1 VGGGGWGGRAWRAII
16 GVVVVKGSR
25 LVTRQVVPYARK
37 ITARNKSSGPSVA
50 SQHPPHAH
58 TVTTT
63 MSTLEQELLA
73 DFADSGDEDAASPH
87 ASLDDATDLAVADA
101 DDDDDDEAMVDEEAE
116 YAARHAAR
124 KKAPADIRGAQS
136 LMKSLQPVL
145 GQIAQAK
152 DDMVEVLDGES
163 IEDNAEYQLLKE
175 ANEFSTQI
183 DSEVAAV
190 HKFIRD
196 NYSAVFPFL
205 EELVKNP
212 VDYAKTVA
220 ILQNGPL
227 DDIKTIAQKTDNV
240 VGVALK
246 NILDGPSLMVLT
258 VEATRAQ
265 GRDLG
270 QSELAMVVA
279 ACQLL
284 LQLDAAR
291 GTLTEYVQSRMRV
304 FAPNLTALLGS
315 LAAAQLINHAGGLAG
330 LAKTPACNI
339 APLGS
344 NKASGLGLATNIG
357 IRHQGYIYHSPILE
371 SIRQDL
377 KKQALRIVSA
387 KVILAARVDMVH
399 HNPDG
404 SMGQQLK
411 EDCERRLDKLTEVPA
426 NKGVRALPAPDD
438 KPARKRGGRRARKA
452 KEATAM
458 TEIRKAQ
465 NRVAFGKEEKEV
477 GYGDATKG
485 MGMIGATDTGR
496 LRAQQ
501 IDTKTRAKLSKKQ
514 GAGWGGDTT
523 LGAAS
528 SLKGFG
534 AGGTA
539 TSMRA
544 QGLRTGGVG
553 LGGVGTSSIAFTPVQ
568 GLELVDP
575 KKREE
580 ANRKR
585 KVDEDRWFKGGSF
598 TQLNGGASKVDANG
612 FKVPALPVKKPR
624 TD

>member
-1 VGGGGWGGRAWRAII
+1 MA
-16 GVVVVKGSR
+16 
-25 LVTRQVVPYARK
+25 
-37 ITARNKSSGPSVA
+37 
-50 SQHPPHAH
+50 
-58 TVTTT
+58 
-63 MSTLEQELLA
+63 TLEQELLA
-73 DFADSGDEDAASPH
+73 DFADSDDEDLADLENDFAGGDFGSPEPENGE
-87 ASLDDATDLAVADA
+87 DD
-101 DDDDDDEAMVDEEAE
+101 AMVDEEAE
-116 YAARHAAR
+116 HAEEEG
-124 KKAPADIRGAQS
+124 KKKEKGPTDIRNAQN
-136 LMKSLQPVL
+136 LMANLQPVL
-145 GQIAQAK
+145 QQIDDVK
-152 DDMVEVLDGES
+152 DKMEEVMDGES
-163 IEDNAEYQLLKE
+163 IEENPEYQLLKE

-183 DSEVAAV
+183 DGEIQSV

-196 NYSAVFPFL
+196 NYSLRFPYL

-220 ILQNGPL
+220 ILGNRPL
-227 DDIKTIAQKTDNV
+227 NDIKTIAQDTENM
-240 VGVALK
+240 VGAPLK
-246 NILDGPSLMVLT
+246 SILDAPSLMVIT
-258 VEATRAQ
+258 VEATRAG
-265 GRDLG
+265 GRELQDI
-270 QSELAMVVA
+270 ELAVIMT
-279 ACQLL
+279 ACKLL
-284 LQLDAAR
+284 LSLDKSKHV
-291 GTLTEYVQSRMRV
+291 LTDYVQSRMSV
-304 FAPNLTALLGS
+304 FAPNLTELIGS
-315 LAAAQLINHAGGLAG
+315 LTAAQLINYAGGLAG

-357 IRHQGYIYHSPILE
+357 IRHQGFLYHSPILE
-371 SIRQDL
+371 AIRSDL
-377 KKQALRIVSA
+377 KKQGLRIVSA

-399 HNPDG
+399 SAPDG
-404 SMGQQLK
+404 STGRQLK
-411 EDCERRLDKLTEVPA
+411 DECERRLDKLTEIPA

-465 NRVAFGKEEKEV
+465 NRMAFGKEEKEV
-477 GYGDATKG
+477 GYGDSVKG

-501 IDTKTRAKLSKKQ
+501 IDPKTRAKLSKKNP
-514 GAGWGGDTT
+514 GWGGDTT

-539 TSMRA
+539 TSLRA

-553 LGGVGTSSIAFTPVQ
+553 LQGSGMSSVAFTPVQ

-575 KKREE
+575 RAREE

-585 KVDEDRWFKGGSF
+585 KAEEDRWFKGGSF
-598 TQLNGGASKVDANG
+598 TQLSGKTDAAG

-624 TD
+624 TE

>member
-1 VGGGGWGGRAWRAII
+1 
-16 GVVVVKGSR
+16 
-25 LVTRQVVPYARK
+25 
-37 ITARNKSSGPSVA
+37 
-50 SQHPPHAH
+50 
-58 TVTTT
+58 

-73 DFADSGDEDAASPH
+73 DFADSGDENDAGLQEYVDNMS
-87 ASLDDATDLAVADA
+87 DDNMVE
-101 DDDDDDEAMVDEEAE
+101 DDDAMVDEEAAHVE
-116 YAARHAAR
+116 QPKGPSDVRAGYM
-124 KKAPADIRGAQS
+124 
-136 LMKSLQPVL
+136 LMKGMAPTLERIHTVQPDREEL
-145 GQIAQAK
+145 
-152 DDMVEVLDGES
+152 LDGED
-163 IEDNAEYQLLKE
+163 IEDDPEYQLLKE

-183 DSEVAAV
+183 DGEIASV

-196 NYSAVFPFL
+196 NYSVVFPYL

-227 DDIKTIAQKTDNV
+227 DQIKTIAQRTDNI
-240 VGVALK
+240 VGIALK
-246 NILDGPSLMVLT
+246 NILDGPSLMVIT

-265 GRDLG
+265 GRNLTEA
-270 QSELAMVVA
+270 ELEVVIG
-279 ACQLL
+279 ACKLL
-284 LQLDAAR
+284 LDLDKAKD
-291 GTLTEYVQSRMRV
+291 TLTQFVQSRMRV
-304 FAPNLTALLGS
+304 FAPNLTTLLGS
-315 LAAAQLINHAGGLAG
+315 LAAAQLINHAGGLQG

-357 IRHQGYIYHSPILE
+357 IRHQGYLYHSPLLQT
-371 SIRQDL
+371 IREDL

-399 HNPDG
+399 QNTDG
-404 SMGQQLK
+404 AMGQQLK
-411 EDCERRLDKLTEVPA
+411 DECERRLDKLTEVPA

-465 NRVAFGKEEKEV
+465 NRMAFGKEEKEV
-477 GYGDATKG
+477 GYGDGTKG
-485 MGMIGATDTGR
+485 LGMIGATDTGR

-539 TSMRA
+539 TSLRA

-553 LGGVGTSSIAFTPVQ
+553 LGGAGTSSIAFTPVQ

-575 KKREE
+575 RAREE

-585 KVDEDRWFKGGSF
+585 KADEDRWFKGGSF
-598 TQLNGGASKVDANG
+598 TQLNGASSKVDANG
-612 FKVPALPVKKPR
+612 FKVPALPMKKPR
-624 TD
+624 TE

>member
-1 VGGGGWGGRAWRAII
+1 MA
-16 GVVVVKGSR
+16 
-25 LVTRQVVPYARK
+25 
-37 ITARNKSSGPSVA
+37 
-50 SQHPPHAH
+50 
-58 TVTTT
+58 
-63 MSTLEQELLA
+63 TLEQELLA
-73 DFADSGDEDAASPH
+73 DFADSGDED
-87 ASLDDATDLAVADA
+87 VADLENDFA
-101 DDDDDDEAMVDEEAE
+101 GGDFGSPAAENGEDDEMVDEEAE
-116 YAARHAAR
+116 YAAEQG
-124 KKAPADIRGAQS
+124 KKQKEKGPADIRNAQN
-136 LMKSLQPVL
+136 LMANLQPVL
-145 GQIAQAK
+145 QQIDEVK
-152 DDMVEVLDGES
+152 DKMEEVMDGES
-163 IEDNAEYQLLKE
+163 IEDNPEYQLLKE

-183 DSEVAAV
+183 DGEIQAV

-196 NYSAVFPFL
+196 NYSLRFPYL
-205 EELVKNP
+205 EELIKNP

-220 ILQNGPL
+220 ILGNQPL
-227 DDIKTIAQKTDNV
+227 DDIKTIAQDADNV
-240 VGVALK
+240 VGVPLK
-246 NILDGPSLMVLT
+246 SILDAPSLMVVT
-258 VEATRAQ
+258 VEATRAT
-265 GRDLG
+265 GRELQDV
-270 QSELAMVVA
+270 ELAAIMT
-279 ACQLL
+279 ACKLL
-284 LQLDAAR
+284 LNLDNSKHI
-291 GTLTEYVQSRMRV
+291 LTEYVQSRMSV
-304 FAPNLTALLGS
+304 FAPNLTVLVGS
-315 LAAAQLINHAGGLAG
+315 LTAAQFINYAGGLAG

-357 IRHQGYIYHSPILE
+357 IRHQGFLYHSPILQT
-371 SIRQDL
+371 IRQDL

-399 HNPDG
+399 QSPDG

-411 EDCERRLDKLTEVPA
+411 DECERRLDKLTEIPA

-465 NRVAFGKEEKEV
+465 NRMAFGKEEKEV
-477 GYGDATKG
+477 GYGDSTKG

-501 IDTKTRAKLSKKQ
+501 IDPKTRAKLSKKNP
-514 GAGWGGDTT
+514 GWGGDTT

-539 TSMRA
+539 TSLRA

-553 LGGVGTSSIAFTPVQ
+553 LQGSGMSSVAFTPVQ

-575 KKREE
+575 KAREE

-585 KVDEDRWFKGGSF
+585 KADEDRWFKGGSF
-598 TQLNGGASKVDANG
+598 TQLGGKTDAGG
-612 FKVPALPVKKPR
+612 FKVPALPMKKPR
-624 TD
+624 TE

>member
-1 VGGGGWGGRAWRAII
+1 MA
-16 GVVVVKGSR
+16 
-25 LVTRQVVPYARK
+25 
-37 ITARNKSSGPSVA
+37 
-50 SQHPPHAH
+50 
-58 TVTTT
+58 
-63 MSTLEQELLA
+63 TLEQELLA
-73 DFADSGDEDAASPH
+73 DFADSGDED
-87 ASLDDATDLAVADA
+87 VADLENDFA
-101 DDDDDDEAMVDEEAE
+101 GGDFGSPEPENGEDDEMVDEEAE
-116 YAARHAAR
+116 YAEKEG
-124 KKAPADIRGAQS
+124 KKKEKGPADIRNAQS
-136 LMKSLQPVL
+136 LMANLQPIL
-145 GQIAQAK
+145 QQIDEVK
-152 DDMVEVLDGES
+152 DKMEEVMDGES
-163 IEDNAEYQLLKE
+163 IEENPEYQLLKE

-183 DSEVAAV
+183 DGEVQAV

-196 NYSAVFPFL
+196 NYSLRFPYL

-220 ILQNGPL
+220 ILGNRPL
-227 DDIKTIAQKTDNV
+227 DDIKNIAQDTNNIV
-240 VGVALK
+240 EAPLK
-246 NILDGPSLMVLT
+246 GILDAPTLMVIT
-258 VEATRAQ
+258 VEATRAG
-265 GRDLG
+265 GRELQDI
-270 QSELAMVVA
+270 ELAAVMT
-279 ACQLL
+279 ACKLL
-284 LQLDAAR
+284 LNLDKSKHI
-291 GTLTEYVQSRMRV
+291 LTDYVQSRMSV
-304 FAPNLTALLGS
+304 FAPNLTELIGS
-315 LAAAQLINHAGGLAG
+315 LTAAQLINYAGGLAG

-357 IRHQGYIYHSPILE
+357 IRHQGFLYHSPILE
-371 SIRQDL
+371 AIRPDL
-377 KKQALRIVSA
+377 KKQGLRIVSA

-399 HNPDG
+399 SAPDG
-404 SMGQQLK
+404 STGRQLK
-411 EDCERRLDKLTEVPA
+411 DECERRLDKLTEIPA

-465 NRVAFGKEEKEV
+465 NRMAFGKEEKEV
-477 GYGDATKG
+477 GYGDSTKG

-501 IDTKTRAKLSKKQ
+501 IDPKTRAKLSKKQ
-514 GAGWGGDTT
+514 GTGWGGDTT

-539 TSMRA
+539 TSLRA

-553 LGGVGTSSIAFTPVQ
+553 LQGSGMSSVAFTPVQ

-575 KKREE
+575 RAREE

-585 KVDEDRWFKGGSF
+585 KAEEDRWFKGGSF
-598 TQLNGGASKVDANG
+598 TQLGGKTDAAG

-624 TD
+624 TE

>member
-1 VGGGGWGGRAWRAII
+1 
-16 GVVVVKGSR
+16 
-25 LVTRQVVPYARK
+25 
-37 ITARNKSSGPSVA
+37 
-50 SQHPPHAH
+50 
-58 TVTTT
+58 

-73 DFADSGDEDAASPH
+73 DFADSGDEDIASPH
-87 ASLDDATDLAVADA
+87 DSNGDPADVAKADG
-101 DDDDDDEAMVDEEAE
+101 DDDDGDDNMVDEEAE
-116 YAARHAAR
+116 YAAKQDRK

-136 LMKSLQPVL
+136 LMHSLQPVL
-145 GQIAQAK
+145 DQIDQVK
-152 DDMVEVLDGES
+152 DDLSEVLDGES
-163 IEDNAEYQLLKE
+163 IEDNPEYQLLKE
-175 ANEFSTQI
+175 ANEYSTQI
-183 DSEVAAV
+183 DSEVAVV

-265 GRDLG
+265 GRDLSE
-270 QSELAMVVA
+270 SELEMVVG
-279 ACQLL
+279 ACKLL
-284 LQLDAAR
+284 LQLDTAR
-291 GTLTEYVQSRMRV
+291 GTLTQYVQSRMRV
-304 FAPNLTALLGS
+304 FAPNLTVLLGS

-344 NKASGLGLATNIG
+344 NKATGLGLATNIG
-357 IRHQGYIYHSPILE
+357 IRHQGYIYHSPILQ

-411 EDCERRLDKLTEVPA
+411 DDCERRLDKLTEVPA

-477 GYGDATKG
+477 GYGDGTKG

-553 LGGVGTSSIAFTPVQ
+553 LGGAGTNSIAFTPVQ

-575 KKREE
+575 RKREE

-585 KVDEDRWFKGGSF
+585 KADEDRWFKGGSF

-612 FKVPALPVKKPR
+612 FKVPALPMKKPR
-624 TD
+624 TE

>member
-1 VGGGGWGGRAWRAII
+1 
-16 GVVVVKGSR
+16 
-25 LVTRQVVPYARK
+25 
-37 ITARNKSSGPSVA
+37 
-50 SQHPPHAH
+50 
-58 TVTTT
+58 

-73 DFADSGDEDAASPH
+73 DFADSGDEMEAADGDFADSPEH
-87 ASLDDATDLAVADA
+87 TAVE
-101 DDDDDDEAMVDEEAE
+101 DDDDMVDEEA
-116 YAARHAAR
+116 AAREQT
-124 KKAPADIRGAQS
+124 KGPSDVRGGYV
-136 LMKSLQPVL
+136 LMSSMATTLER
-145 GQIAQAK
+145 IS
-152 DDMVEVLDGES
+152 EVQDNREELLDGED
-163 IEDNAEYQLLKE
+163 IEDDPEYQLLKD

-183 DSEVAAV
+183 SGEIASV

-196 NYSAVFPFL
+196 IYSLRFPHL
-205 EELVKNP
+205 ESLVKNP
-212 VDYAKTVA
+212 VDYAKTVS
-220 ILQNGPL
+220 ILQNNPL
-227 DDIKTIAQKTDNV
+227 DDIKTISQDTNNST
-240 VGVALK
+240 GMALK
-246 NILDGPSLMVLT
+246 NILDGPSLMVIT
-258 VEATRAQ
+258 VEATRAE
-265 GRDLG
+265 GRDL
-270 QSELAMVVA
+270 SATELQAVVS
-279 ACQLL
+279 ACKLL
-284 LQLDAAR
+284 LDLHHANE
-291 GTLTEYVQSRMRV
+291 TLTKFVQSRMRV
-304 FAPNLTALLGS
+304 FAPNLTTLVGS
-315 LAAAQLINHAGGLAG
+315 LTAAQLINHAGGLSG

-344 NKASGLGLATNIG
+344 NKASGLGMATNIG
-357 IRHQGYIYHSPILE
+357 IRHQGFLYHSPLLQA
-371 SIRQDL
+371 IREDL

-399 HNPDG
+399 QNTDG

-411 EDCERRLDKLTEVPA
+411 DDCERRLDKLTEVPA

-465 NRVAFGKEEKEV
+465 NRMAFGKEEKEV
-477 GYGDATKG
+477 GYGDGTKG

-539 TSMRA
+539 TSLRA

-553 LGGVGTSSIAFTPVQ
+553 LGGAGTSSIAFTPVQ

-575 KKREE
+575 RAREE

-585 KVDEDRWFKGGSF
+585 KAEEDRWFKGGSF
-598 TQLNGGASKVDANG
+598 TQLNGGSSKVDANG
-612 FKVPALPVKKPR
+612 FKVPALPMKKPR
-624 TD
+624 TE